1 MDQESNN
8 PANKK
13 SEGKTTSALTSWP
26 DVVGLPAEEAERRIK
41 EDNPKLRL
49 QVVGPDG
56 CVTADFVTD
65 RVWIFV
71 DSEGKVIRT
80 PTIG

>member
-1 MDQESNN
+1 MDQETNH
-8 PANKK
+8 PANKE
-13 SEGKTTSALTSWP
+13 SEGETTSGLRSWP
-26 DVVGLPAEEAERRIK
+26 EVVGLTAEEAEKRIK
-41 EDNPKLRL
+41 EDDPKLRL
-49 QVVGPDG
+49 QVVGPDR